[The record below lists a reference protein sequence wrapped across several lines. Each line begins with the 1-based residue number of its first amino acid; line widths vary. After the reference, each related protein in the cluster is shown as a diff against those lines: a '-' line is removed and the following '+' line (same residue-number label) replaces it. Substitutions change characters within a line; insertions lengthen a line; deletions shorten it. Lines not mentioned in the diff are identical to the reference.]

1 MKVDKSTIKDFYPKT
16 RKEWRKWLQKNYD
29 KEYAIWLIFYKKGSN
44 MPSIAYADAV
54 EEALC
59 FGWIDSVPNKI
70 DDKKYK
76 QMFSQRKKKSVWS
89 KINKERIEKLI
100 KENLMHEAGLTK
112 IEEAKKDGSWTTID
126 NIEEL
131 IMPEVLRKAFSNN
144 KKALKFFE
152 AFPKSVKKAIYFWV
166 ESAKTPETLKKRITE
181 TVTLAKENKRANQY
195 VKKTDS

>member
-1 MKVDKSTIKDFYPKT
+1 MMKVNKSTIKDFYAKT

-29 KEYAIWLIFYKKGSN
+29 KEYAVWLIFYKKGSN
-44 MPSIAYADAV
+44 VPTISYEDAV

-59 FGWIDSVPNKI
+59 YGWIDSVPNKI

-76 QMFSQRKKKSVWS
+76 QLFSQRKRKSVWS
-89 KINKERIEKLI
+89 KINKERIERLI
-100 KENLMHEAGLTK
+100 KENLMHEAGLAK

-131 IMPEVLRKAFSNN
+131 IMPDVLRKAFLKN

-152 AFPKSVKKAIYFWV
+152 AFPKSVKKGIYFWI

-181 TVTLAKENKRANQY
+181 TVTLAQENKRANQY
-195 VKKTDS
+195 VKKN

>member
-29 KEYAIWLIFYKKGSN
+29 KEYAVWLIFYKKGSN
-44 MPSIAYADAV
+44 EPSITYAEAV

-70 DDKKYK
+70 DESKYK

-89 KINKERIEKLI
+89 KINKERIERLI
-100 KENLMHEAGLTK
+100 KENLMHEVGLTK
-112 IEEAKKDGSWTTID
+112 IKEAKKDGSWTTID
-126 NIEEL
+126 NIEDL
-131 IMPEVLRKAFSNN
+131 IMPDVLRKAFLKN
-144 KKALKFFE
+144 KKALLFFE
-152 AFPKSVKKAIYFWV
+152 TFPKSVKKGIYYWI
-166 ESAKTPETLKKRITE
+166 ESAKTAATLKKRITE

-195 VKKTDS
+195 VKKK